1 MTRGNTTY
9 GPRRASPEYRRLIGS
24 KRWRRLRAWKLR
36 AQPLCEDCLH
46 EGRATAAT
54 EVHHVRPLEQ
64 ARSREE
70 MRRLC
75 FDAQNLRS
83 LCPACHEAEHRR
95 LASRSAETQQ
105 AYRHAEAERFAGR
118 FLDN

>member
-1 MTRGNTTY
+1 MK
-9 GPRRASPEYRRLIGS
+9 PRRASPEYRRLIGS

-36 AQPLCEDCLH
+36 AQPLCEDCLQR
-46 EGRATAAT
+46 GRATAAT

-70 MRRLC
+70 MRRLA
-75 FDAQNLRS
+75 FDVQNLRS

-95 LASRSAETQQ
+95 LASHSAETQQ
-105 AYRHAEAERFAGR
+105 AYRRAETERFVGR
-118 FLDN
+118 FLGDGERA